1 MKIAVLPAGA
11 ETLRTWWYLVT
22 GDGGGAFEANFY
34 NREIL
39 QKVTEATVVV

>member
-11 ETLRTWWYLVT
+11 ETLRTWYLVT

>member
-22 GDGGGAFEANFY
+22 AFEANFY

>member
-22 GDGGGAFEANFY
+22 GDGAFEANFY